1 MFAKSMKLLAALF
14 LVLTIVFAILYRYI
28 PGGAMLSLAI
38 TFGTIAYHFW
48 MRLAVG
54 YAVNGICHNQVDYN
68 KWWFR
73 EKPFEK
79 RLYKWLKVK
88 KWKDK
93 MPSFTPET
101 WDPRTHTWEEIAG
114 AMCQSEVVH
123 SIIVILSFVPI
134 AATFIWGDFW
144 VFFITSVLSAGVDS
158 MFVIMQRYNRPR
170 VQRLIKRRHD

>member
-1 MFAKSMKLLAALF
+1 MDVCQKYEITRSTFSGADDCICNSISVYSGWGNVKS
-14 LVLTIVFAILYRYI
+14 
-28 PGGAMLSLAI
+28 GD
-38 TFGTIAYHFW
+38 HFW

-170 VQRLIKRRHD
+170 VLRLIKRRHD

>member
-1 MFAKSMKLLAALF
+1 MFAKGIKLLAALF
-14 LVLTIVFAILYRYI
+14 LVLTIVFAILYRHI
-28 PGGAMLSLAI
+28 LSATMLSLAI
-38 TFGTIAYHFW
+38 TFGTTAYHFW

-54 YAVNGICHNQVDYN
+54 YAVNRIYHNRVDYN
-68 KWWFR
+68 KRWFQ

-101 WDPRTHTWEEIAG
+101 WNPRIHTWEEIAA
-114 AMCQSEVVH
+114 AMCRSEVGH

-134 AATFIWGDFW
+134 AATFIWGAFW

-170 VQRLIKRRHD
+170 VLRMLKRRHN